1 MCTVNIHHYAID
13 TDCHFKA
20 TTSHCYHNSSFSISA
35 PKIWNKPLQLSN
47 CVPVLTPSTVTKR
60 TIIYQQAVPTTQCPF
75 QAHQI
80 PLLLTTVQC
89 ASLGIYLLN
98 LFYLPTSKSVT
109 ANAPG
114 LWQETQMQQN
124 RTASQCQKSSS
135 STNPVRQRTECVP

>member
-20 TTSHCYHNSSFSISA
+20 TTSHRYHNSSFSISA

-60 TIIYQQAVPTTQCPF
+60 TIIHQQAVPTHTVPF
-75 QAHQI
+75 SSSPDSTFADH
-80 PLLLTTVQC
+80 C
-89 ASLGIYLLN
+89 ASLEIYLLN
-98 LFYLPTSKSVT
+98 LFYLLTSKSVT